1 VKCPHA
7 APSSACNFDIDFSH
21 CYQLVDPIDIL
32 AIHLHEITLSQEL
45 KEYHCNTKVY
55 ICDRRIFLLKTAAPT
70 QETRSTQLKIIIGV
84 RIGQKKNVVKKFL
97 RIHRLEEIP
106 ICIQIVANG
115 PAGLPNWCFNTYK
128 NSILGYDISGFS
140 SPNSLMRVM

>member
-1 VKCPHA
+1 MAFVFARESNGRVH
-7 APSSACNFDIDFSH
+7 
-21 CYQLVDPIDIL
+21 
-32 AIHLHEITLSQEL
+32 
-45 KEYHCNTKVY
+45 
-55 ICDRRIFLLKTAAPT
+55 RRREVPN
-70 QETRSTQLKIIIGV
+70 LKIIIGV

-128 NSILGYDISGFS
+128 NSILGYVISGFS
-140 SPNSLMRVM
+140 SPNSLLRVM